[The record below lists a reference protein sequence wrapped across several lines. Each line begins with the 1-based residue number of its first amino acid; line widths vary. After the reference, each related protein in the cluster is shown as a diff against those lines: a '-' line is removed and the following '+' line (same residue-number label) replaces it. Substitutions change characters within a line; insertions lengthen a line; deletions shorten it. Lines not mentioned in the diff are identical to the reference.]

1 MHRALI
7 WRGVAA
13 TLFNVLFT
21 VIALVAAILASAFT
35 WLLMRGRENTRIA
48 ELNSIRADRDRV
60 STELSVARSEIPRLT
75 TLNTEL
81 RSDLAAA
88 RAEFAARLVAEQQR
102 LAEREALAARY
113 LADAE
118 KLKSTLQI
126 EFQAIA
132 ARLLEE
138 KSAKF
143 TDHNKTQVEAI
154 LHPLRQQLA
163 DFRTRVDTVYKT
175 ESDDRSA
182 LKAQI
187 EQLRLLNTR
196 ITDEAHALTTALK
209 GQSQARGAWGEL
221 ILDRLLESAGLIKGQ
236 DYLTQESLTTD
247 DGRRLRPDVIV
258 RLPDARHLVI
268 DSKVSLVAYER
279 AVNASDDATRIAA
292 TREHA
297 AAVRTHVE
305 QLSAKKY
312 EDTGKLI
319 TPDYVLMFIPLEP
332 AFILAAENDRALYEW
347 AFDRRVILCTAPT
360 LLVTLKTVATLWK
373 QDRQTKNVQAIATR
387 GGLLYDKFA
396 GLFADLEE
404 IGKHLTRLRE
414 SYDGALGKLKTGP
427 GNLLAQVEDLK
438 SLGAKAKK
446 SLPTS
451 PPELE

>member
-1 MHRALI
+1 VPFTIIAL
-7 WRGVAA
+7 
-13 TLFNVLFT
+13 
-21 VIALVAAILASAFT
+21 IALVAALSGAILVWLYWQARAATLVERVRAQTEENVRLLSEFTVVREESARVT
-35 WLLMRGRENTRIA
+35 
-48 ELNSIRADRDRV
+48 ELNGQ
-60 STELSVARSEIPRLT
+60 LQSE
-75 TLNTEL
+75 
-81 RSDLAAA
+81 LAAE
-88 RAEFAARLVAEQQR
+88 RAGSAARLAAEQQR
-102 LAEREALAARY
+102 LVEREALAARY

-118 KLKSTLQI
+118 NLKATLQI
-126 EFQAIA
+126 EFQAVA
-132 ARLLEE
+132 SKLLEE

-143 TDHNKTQVEAI
+143 TDHNKVQVETI

-209 GQSQARGAWGEL
+209 GQAQARGAWGEL

-236 DYLTQESLTTD
+236 DYLTQESVTTE
-247 DGRRLRPDVIV
+247 DGRRLRPDVIL
-258 RLPDARHLVI
+258 RLPDKRHLVI
-268 DSKVSLVAYER
+268 DSKVSLIAYER
-279 AVNASDDATRIAA
+279 AVNAPDDATRLAA

-305 QLSAKKY
+305 QLSAKRY
-312 EDTGKLI
+312 EDTGVLI

-360 LLVTLKTVATLWK
+360 LLVTLKTVASLWK
-373 QDRQTKNVQAIATR
+373 QDRQTKNVQDIANR

-396 GLFADLEE
+396 GLYADLEE
-404 IGKHLTRLRE
+404 IGKHLARLRE

-427 GNLLAQVEDLK
+427 GNLLTQVEALK
-438 SLGAKAKK
+438 ALGAKTKK
-446 SLPTS
+446 SLPLS
-451 PPELE
+451 ALEGET

>member
-1 MHRALI
+1 MI
-7 WRGVAA
+7 
-13 TLFNVLFT
+13 FT
-21 VIALVAAILASAFT
+21 VIAVVAAALASAFT
-35 WLLMRGRENTRIA
+35 WLILRGRENTRTA
-48 ELNSIRADRDRV
+48 ELNSIRLDRDRV
-60 STELSVARSEIPRLT
+60 ATEFSVSRSEVAQLSA
-75 TLNTEL
+75 LNTEL

-88 RAEFAARLVAEQQR
+88 RAEFAARLAAEQQR
-102 LAEREALAARY
+102 LAERENLAARY

-118 KLKSTLQI
+118 KLKSTLQT

-132 ARLLEE
+132 SKLLEE

-143 TDHNKTQVEAI
+143 TDYNKTQVEAL

-163 DFRTRVDTVYKT
+163 DFRSRVDTVYKT

-221 ILDRLLESAGLIKGQ
+221 ILDRLLESAGLVKGQ

-247 DGRRLRPDVIV
+247 DGRRLRPDVIL

-279 AVNASDDATRIAA
+279 AVNSPDDPARLSA

-297 AAVRTHVE
+297 TAVRTHVE

-332 AFILAAENDRALYEW
+332 AFILAAENDRTLYEW

-404 IGKHLTRLRE
+404 IGKHLARLRE
-414 SYDGALGKLKTGP
+414 SYDSALGKLKTGP

-438 SLGAKAKK
+438 TLGAKAKK

-451 PPELE
+451 SPELD